1 MLSLRL
7 LIGAL
12 VISTTVVAC
21 SPIDQNKTVL
31 YNCGVQPITAEFTA
45 KQLTLIVN
53 NEKLMFSAEPT
64 ASGARYFNPD
74 HNAQFWIKGNE
85 GQLVI
90 DDNVYPLCIT
100 AGSLPQQFSARGN
113 EPFWLLQRKGQSAS
127 LRRPSGDRD
136 FTQVDVTEDAED
148 NRWQVKLDND
158 SALTLE
164 QKVCV
169 DTMSGMPY
177 PYAATLTHDNQQ
189 LMGCAGEPRQ
199 LLAGAMWQLQGS
211 EVAKAAKA
219 PTLTLMN
226 DGKVH
231 GFAGCNQFFG
241 YYRLTGEGLAFE
253 RMAATKMM
261 CSPAEMA
268 IEDTYLQQLAQVRRF
283 SIESN
288 QLILHGAKSRLVF
301 QLP

>member
-12 VISTTVVAC
+12 VVSSSVAAC
-21 SPIDQNKTVL
+21 SQNDQNKTVL
-31 YNCGVQPITAEFTA
+31 YNCGVQPITADFNA
-45 KQLTLIVN
+45 KQLTLTVN
-53 NEKLMFSAEPT
+53 NEMLMFSAEPT

-74 HNAQFWIKGNE
+74 HNAQFWTKGNE

-113 EPFWLLQRKGQSAS
+113 EPFWLLQRKGPNAS

-136 FTQVDVTEDAED
+136 FTQVDVTKGAKD
-148 NRWQVKLDND
+148 NLWQVKLDNN
-158 SALTLE
+158 SALMLE

-177 PYAATLTHDNQQ
+177 PYTATLTHDSQQ
-189 LMGCAGEPRQ
+189 LIGCAGEPRQ
-199 LLAGAMWQLQGS
+199 LLSGATWQLQGS
-211 EVAKAAKA
+211 KAAKA

-231 GFAGCNQFFG
+231 GFAGCNRFFG

-261 CSPAEMA
+261 CSPAEMT
-268 IEDTYLQQLAQVRRF
+268 IEDSYLQQLAQVRRF
-283 SIESN
+283 SVEAN
-288 QLILHGAKSRLVF
+288 QLILHGTKSRLVF

>member
-1 MLSLRL
+1 MLSRRL
-7 LIGAL
+7 LTGAV
-12 VISTTVVAC
+12 VISTLVAAC
-21 SPIDQNKTVL
+21 SPSDQNKTVL

-45 KQLTLIVN
+45 KRLTLIIN
-53 NEKLMFSAEPT
+53 NETLLFSSEPT

-74 HNAQFWIKGNE
+74 HNAQFWTKGNE

-90 DDNVYPLCIT
+90 DDNVYPLCIA

-113 EPFWLLQRKGQSAS
+113 EPFWLLQRKGPNAS
-127 LRRPSGDRD
+127 LRRPAGDRD
-136 FTQVDVTEDAED
+136 FTQVNVTDTVED
-148 NRWQVKLDND
+148 NRWQVQLDND
-158 SALTLE
+158 SVLALE

-169 DTMSGMPY
+169 DSMSGMPY
-177 PYAATLTHDNQQ
+177 PYVAKLTHNQQ
-189 LMGCAGEPRQ
+189 ELTGCAGEPRQ
-199 LLAGAMWQLQGS
+199 LLAGATWQLQGS
-211 EVAKAAKA
+211 NLSKA
-219 PTLTLMN
+219 PTLTFMN

-241 YYRLTGEGLAFE
+241 AYRLTGEGLAFE

-268 IEDTYLQQLAQVRRF
+268 IEDTYLQQLSQVRSF
-283 SIESN
+283 GVETN
-288 QLILHGAKSRLVF
+288 QLILQGANKQLVF